1 MVRDE
6 LNNIGAKSF
15 LMSHLNYYWPIAIG
29 QLAFIYIPIASGFQT
44 TSDRVNTLQLN
55 ETSYKLWACY
65 DNLTRNNT
73 DWLMLDALICYQQS
87 FHVICSVCIA
97 QGRTAPNQ
105 KYRLNYRLEGFG
117 NQNCIRGSQFTKKS
131 LFLLCM
137 EKPNYRTEYPM
148 RINWSHFQS
157 DTSCQGSDLKF
168 IGLLIKLWIM
178 RKLRRWKACLCLNRL

>member
-1 MVRDE
+1 MGGSKKVKIMMTSLE
-6 LNNIGAKSF
+6 WSLNK
-15 LMSHLNYYWPIAIG
+15 H
-29 QLAFIYIPIASGFQT
+29 
-44 TSDRVNTLQLN
+44 QLN
-55 ETSYKLWACY
+55 ETSYKLWTSY

-73 DWLMLDALICYQQS
+73 DWLMLDAPICYQQS
-87 FHVICSVCIA
+87 FHVIYSVCIA
-97 QGRTAPNQ
+97 QRRTALNQ
-105 KYRLNYRLEGFG
+105 KYSLNYRLEGFG
-117 NQNCIRGSQFTKKS
+117 NQNCIRGSQYMYKKNP
-131 LFLLCM
+131 FLSCL